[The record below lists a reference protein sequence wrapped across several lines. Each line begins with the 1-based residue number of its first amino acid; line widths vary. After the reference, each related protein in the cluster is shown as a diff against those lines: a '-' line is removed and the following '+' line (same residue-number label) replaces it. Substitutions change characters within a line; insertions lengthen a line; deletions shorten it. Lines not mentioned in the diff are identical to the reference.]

1 MDHAFAASEDPA
13 CITFGP
19 FKLDASAGKLYRGG
33 MRVRLSGQPFQ
44 ILLLLLTHP
53 GEVVT
58 RERLRKEIWGDEE
71 TFVDFEHSLNAA
83 VNKLRRTLGDS
94 ADHPKYIETLTGWGY
109 RFIASSQQPCNP
121 VDVATA
127 EPMAN
132 PTAVGNGSPIAEMP
146 QLKPRAF
153 AWRPVLLPTLL
164 VVLAAV
170 VVNYLYSHRRPKL
183 TDTDTIVLAD
193 LVNATGDPVFDGTI
207 KQGLAIQL
215 AQSPFLSLVS
225 EERIRQTLRL
235 MGRSPD
241 APLDSQIALEVCER
255 IGGAAVLEGSI
266 AILGSRYVL
275 GLTAKNCSTGEILG
289 REQVQATRKEDVLDA
304 LTRIA
309 SIFRR
314 NAGESFATIQKH
326 NVPLADAS
334 TPSLEALK
342 AYSNG
347 WKVLS
352 SNGHFAALPLFQR
365 AVEID
370 PKCAMAH
377 ASLARLY
384 SISEDPALAAESA
397 RKAYTLRDRA
407 TDREKFFISASYEI
421 DVTGNLQKARQTC
434 EAWSQ
439 AYPRDAQ
446 VHGFLAG
453 MIYPT
458 FANYENAVNEA
469 KKAIE
474 IDPDL
479 AIAYE
484 ILAYNYQY
492 LGRLDDAQDALR
504 RASERKLELPEY
516 VVRQHDIAFLRA
528 DHAGME
534 RAAALAKGNLAAEEW
549 MAGHEAFVLAYSG
562 RLREAKTM
570 LRGAAEVGLRA
581 SGRERAALYTVPAA
595 LWDALFGNAPS
606 ATQTAMEAATNSR
619 ERYVEYGAAFTLALA
634 GDSTRS
640 EALSKDLEER
650 FGEDTAVRVS
660 YIPVIRAQLAL
671 NRSEPAEAVNLL
683 QRAAPYELGAPRVS
697 VHAMF
702 GALYPVYVR
711 GEAYLA
717 LHKGEQA
724 AAEFQKII
732 DRRGV
737 VAFDPIAAVAYLQLG
752 RALVM
757 AGDPLKAKAAY
768 AAFLN
773 LWNKADS
780 DIPVLNQAKAEY
792 AKLQRPGA

>member
-1 MDHAFAASEDPA
+1 MDRAFATSEDPA
-13 CITFGP
+13 CIIFGP
-19 FKLDASAGKLYRGG
+19 FEVHASAGKLYRGG
-33 MRVRLSGQPFQ
+33 VRVRLSGQPFQ
-44 ILLLLLTHP
+44 ILLLLLRHP

-58 RERLRKEIWGDEE
+58 REHLRKEIWGEG

-94 ADHPKYIETLTGWGY
+94 ADHPTYIETLTGCGY
-109 RFIASSQQPCNP
+109 RFIGSTQQPCSP
-121 VDVATA
+121 VSVAAA
-127 EPMAN
+127 EPVAN
-132 PTAVGNGSPIAEMP
+132 PTAIGNGSPVEKMP
-146 QLKPRAF
+146 QPRQRAF
-153 AWRPVLLPTLL
+153 AWQAVLLSTML

-170 VVNYLYSHRRPKL
+170 VVSYLYSHRRPKL
-183 TDTDTIVLAD
+183 TNTDTIVLAD
-193 LVNATGDPVFDGTI
+193 LMNATGDPVFDGTI

-241 APLDSQIALEVCER
+241 APLNPQIAHEVCER
-255 IGGAAVLEGSI
+255 TGGTTVLEGSL
-266 AILGSRYVL
+266 AKLGTRYVL
-275 GLTAKNCSTGEILG
+275 GLIAKNCSSGEIVD
-289 REQVQATRKEDVLDA
+289 REQVQAARKEDVLDA

-309 SIFRR
+309 STFRR
-314 NAGESFATIQKH
+314 HAGESLATIQQH

-352 SNGHFAALPLFQR
+352 STGHFAALPLFQR
-365 AVEID
+365 ALEID
-370 PKCAMAH
+370 PKFAMAH

-384 SISEDPALAAESA
+384 SISEDPSLAAESA
-397 RKAYTLRDRA
+397 GKAYELRDRA
-407 TDREKFFISASYEI
+407 TDRERFFISASYEI
-421 DVTGNLQKARQTC
+421 DMTGNLQKARQTC

-469 KKAIE
+469 RKAIE

-516 VVRQHDIAFLRA
+516 IVRQHDIAFLRA
-528 DHAGME
+528 DEAGME

-549 MAGHEAFVLAYSG
+549 MADHEAFVLAYSG

-570 LRGAAEVGLRA
+570 LRRAVELGLRA

-595 LWDALFGNAPS
+595 LWDALFGNAPG
-606 ATQTAMEAATNSR
+606 ATQTAMEAANTSR
-619 ERYVEYGAAFTLALA
+619 ERYVEYGAAFALALA

-660 YIPVIRAQLAL
+660 YIPAIRAQLAVD
-671 NRSEPAEAVNLL
+671 RGEPAEAVNLL
-683 QRAAPYELGAPRVS
+683 QTATPYELGAPRVS
-697 VHAMF
+697 VHGNF
-702 GALYPVYVR
+702 GALYPIYVR

-717 LHKGEQA
+717 LHRGDDA
-724 AAEFQKII
+724 AVEFQKII
-732 DRRGV
+732 DHRGV
-737 VAFDPIAAVAYLQLG
+737 VAVDPVAALAYLQLG

-768 AAFLN
+768 AAFLT
-773 LWNKADS
+773 LWKKADS
-780 DIPVLNQAKAEY
+780 DIPVLNLAKMEY

>member
-1 MDHAFAASEDPA
+1 MDRAFATSEDPA
-13 CITFGP
+13 CISFGP
-19 FKLDASAGKLYRGG
+19 FEVHASAGKLYRGG
-33 MRVRLSGQPFQ
+33 IRVRLSGQPFQ

-58 RERLRKEIWGDEE
+58 RERLRKEIWGEG
-71 TFVDFEHSLNAA
+71 TFVDFEHSLNTA

-94 ADHPKYIETLTGWGY
+94 ADHPRYIETLTGCGY
-109 RFIASSQQPCNP
+109 RFIGSIQQPCSQ
-121 VDVATA
+121 VSVAAA
-127 EPMAN
+127 EPVAN
-132 PTAVGNGSPIAEMP
+132 PTAIGNGSPVEKMP
-146 QLKPRAF
+146 QPRQRAL
-153 AWRPVLLPTLL
+153 AWQAVLLSTML

-170 VVNYLYSHRRPKL
+170 VVSYLYSHRHPKL
-183 TDTDTIVLAD
+183 TNTDTIVVED

-241 APLDSQIALEVCER
+241 GPLNPQTAREVCER
-255 IGGAAVLEGSI
+255 TGGTTVLEGSI
-266 AILGSRYVL
+266 AKLGTRYVL
-275 GLTAKNCSTGEILG
+275 GLTAKNCSSGEIVD
-289 REQVQATRKEDVLDA
+289 REQVQAGRKEDVLDA

-309 SIFRR
+309 NTFRR
-314 NAGESFATIQKH
+314 HAGESLATIQQH

-334 TPSLEALK
+334 TPSLEALR

-347 WKVLS
+347 WRVLS
-352 SNGHFAALPLFQR
+352 STGHFAALPFFQR
-365 AVEID
+365 AIEID
-370 PKCAMAH
+370 PKFAMAH
-377 ASLARLY
+377 ATLARLY

-397 RKAYTLRDRA
+397 GKAYELRDRA
-407 TDREKFFISASYEI
+407 TDRERFFISASYEI

-458 FANYENAVNEA
+458 FASYENALKEA
-469 KKAIE
+469 SKAMQ

-492 LGRLDDAQDALR
+492 LGRLGDAQDALR

-516 VVRQHDIAFLRA
+516 IVRQHDIAFLRA
-528 DHAGME
+528 DQGGME
-534 RAAALAKGNLAAEEW
+534 RTAVLAKGNLAAEEW
-549 MAGHEAFVLAYSG
+549 MAAREAFVLAYSG
-562 RLREAKTM
+562 RLRAAKTM
-570 LRGAAEVGLRA
+570 LRSAVELGLRA

-595 LWDALFGNAPS
+595 LWDALFGNAS
-606 ATQTAMEAATNSR
+606 GATQTAMEAASSSR
-619 ERYVEYGAAFTLALA
+619 ERYVEYGAAFALALA

-640 EALSKDLEER
+640 EAIAKDLEER
-650 FGEDTAVRVS
+650 FAEDTAVRVS
-660 YIPVIRAQLAL
+660 YVPVIRAQLAIYHGK
-671 NRSEPAEAVNLL
+671 PADAINLL
-683 QRAAPYELGAPRVS
+683 QTAAPYELGAPRVS
-697 VHAMF
+697 VHAAF

-717 LHKGEQA
+717 LHRGAEA

-732 DRRGV
+732 DHRGV
-737 VAFDPIAAVAYLQLG
+737 VAEDPVAALAYLQLG

-757 AGDPLKAKAAY
+757 AGAPLKAKGAY
-768 AAFLN
+768 AAFLT
-773 LWNKADS
+773 LWKRADS

-792 AKLQRPGA
+792 AKLHQPGA

>member
-1 MDHAFAASEDPA
+1 MDRAFATSEDPA

-19 FKLDASAGKLYRGG
+19 FEVYASAGKLYRGG
-33 MRVRLSGQPFQ
+33 IRVRLSGQPFQ

-58 RERLRKEIWGDEE
+58 RERLRKEIWGEG

-94 ADHPKYIETLTGWGY
+94 ADHPTYIETLTGSGY
-109 RFIASSQQPCNP
+109 RFIGSTQQLCSP
-121 VDVATA
+121 VSVTAA
-127 EPMAN
+127 EPVAN
-132 PTAVGNGSPIAEMP
+132 PTAILNGSPGEKMP
-146 QLKPRAF
+146 QPRQRAF
-153 AWRPVLLPTLL
+153 AWQAVLLATML

-170 VVNYLYSHRRPKL
+170 VVSYLYSHRRPKL
-183 TDTDTIVLAD
+183 TNTDTIFLAD

-241 APLDSQIALEVCER
+241 APLNPQIAREVCER
-255 IGGAAVLEGSI
+255 NGGTAVLEGSI
-266 AILGSRYVL
+266 AKLGTRYVL
-275 GLTAKNCSTGEILG
+275 GLTAKNCSSGEIVD
-289 REQVQATRKEDVLDA
+289 REQVQAARKEDVLDA

-309 SIFRR
+309 STFRR
-314 NAGESFATIQKH
+314 HAGESLATIQQH

-334 TPSLEALK
+334 TPSLDALK

-352 SNGHFAALPLFQR
+352 STGHFAALPLFQR
-365 AVEID
+365 ALEID
-370 PKCAMAH
+370 PKFAMAH

-397 RKAYTLRDRA
+397 GKAYDLRDRA
-407 TDREKFFISASYEI
+407 TDRERFFISASYEI
-421 DVTGNLQKARQTC
+421 DVTGNLQKARQIC

-469 KKAIE
+469 RKAIE

-484 ILAYNYQY
+484 ILATNYQY
-492 LGRLDDAQDALR
+492 LGRLGDAQDALR

-516 VVRQHDIAFLRA
+516 IVRQHDIAFLRA
-528 DHAGME
+528 DQAGME

-549 MAGHEAFVLAYSG
+549 MADREAFVLAYSG

-570 LRGAAEVGLRA
+570 LRRAVELGLRA

-595 LWDALFGNAPS
+595 LWDALFGYAPG
-606 ATQTAMEAATNSR
+606 ATQTAMEAANTSR
-619 ERYVEYGAAFTLALA
+619 ERYVEYGAAFALALA
-634 GDSTRS
+634 GDATRS

-650 FGEDTAVRVS
+650 FGKDTAVRVS
-660 YIPVIRAQLAL
+660 YIPAIRAQLAVD
-671 NRSEPAEAVNLL
+671 RGEPAEAVNLL
-683 QRAAPYELGAPRVS
+683 QTASPYDLGAPRVS
-697 VHAMF
+697 VHAVF
-702 GALYPVYVR
+702 GALYPIYVR
-711 GEAYLA
+711 GKAYLA
-717 LHKGEQA
+717 LHRGDDA
-724 AAEFQKII
+724 AVEFQKII
-732 DRRGV
+732 DHRCV
-737 VAFDPIAAVAYLQLG
+737 VTFDPVAALAYLQLG

-757 AGDPLKAKAAY
+757 AGDTLKAKAAY
-768 AAFLN
+768 AEFLT
-773 LWNKADS
+773 LWKKADS
-780 DIPVLNQAKAEY
+780 DLPVLNQAKAEY
-792 AKLQRPGA
+792 AKLQRTGA

>member
-1 MDHAFAASEDPA
+1 MDRAFGTSEDPA

-19 FKLDASAGKLYRGG
+19 FEVHASAGKLYRGG
-33 MRVRLSGQPFQ
+33 IRVRLSGQPFQ
-44 ILLLLLTHP
+44 ILLLLLAHP

-58 RERLRKEIWGDEE
+58 RERLRKEIWGEG

-94 ADHPKYIETLTGWGY
+94 ADHPKYIETLTGCGY
-109 RFIASSQQPCNP
+109 RFIGSTQQP
-121 VDVATA
+121 V
-127 EPMAN
+127 AN
-132 PTAVGNGSPIAEMP
+132 PAAIWNGSPAREMP
-146 QLKPRAF
+146 PPKQRVF
-153 AWRPVLLPTLL
+153 AWQAVLLPAML

-170 VVNYLYSHRRPKL
+170 VVSYLYSHRRPKL
-183 TDTDTIVLAD
+183 TNTDTIVLAD

-215 AQSPFLSLVS
+215 AQSPFLSFVS
-225 EERIRQTLRL
+225 EERIRHTLRL

-241 APLDSQIALEVCER
+241 APLNPQIAREVCER
-255 IGGAAVLEGSI
+255 TGGAAVLESSI
-266 AILGSRYVL
+266 AMLGTRYVL
-275 GLTAKNCSTGEILG
+275 ALTAKNCSSEEIVD
-289 REQVQATRKEDVLDA
+289 REQVQAARKEDVLDA

-309 SIFRR
+309 TTFRR
-314 NAGESFATIQKH
+314 HAGESLATIQKH
-326 NVPLADAS
+326 NLPLADAS

-352 SNGHFAALPLFQR
+352 SNGHFAALPFFQR
-365 AVEID
+365 ALEID
-370 PKCAMAH
+370 PKFAMAH

-397 RKAYTLRDRA
+397 RKAYELRDRA

-492 LGRLDDAQDALR
+492 LGRLGDAQDALR
-504 RASERKLELPEY
+504 RASERKLDLPEY
-516 VVRQHDIAFLRA
+516 IVRRHDIAFLRA
-528 DHAGME
+528 DPAGME

-549 MAGHEAFVLAYSG
+549 MAGHQAFVLAYAG

-570 LRGAAEVGLRA
+570 LRRAMELGLRA
-581 SGRERAALYTVPAA
+581 SGRERAALYSVPAA
-595 LWDALFGNAPS
+595 LWDAFFGNAP
-606 ATQTAMEAATNSR
+606 AAKQTAIEAATGSR
-619 ERYVEYGAAFTLALA
+619 ERYVEYGAAFALALA

-660 YIPVIRAQLAL
+660 YVPAIRAQLAL
-671 NRSEPAEAVNLL
+671 DRGEPAEAVNLL
-683 QRAAPYELGAPRVS
+683 QTAAPYELGAPRVS
-697 VHAMF
+697 VHAIF
-702 GALYPVYVR
+702 GALYPIYVR
-711 GEAYLA
+711 GETYLA
-717 LHKGEQA
+717 LHKGQAA

-732 DRRGV
+732 DHPGV
-737 VAFDPIAAVAYLQLG
+737 VGVDPMAAVAYLQLG

-768 AAFLN
+768 ATFLT
-773 LWNKADS
+773 LWKQADS